1 MKSREHAIDFC
12 TELVVREHLFEDEG
26 DIVAFEIMECPHCST
41 RVVPMEDGI
50 CPACRKN
57 TTDQPL
63 LFAKGNQE
71 TEQSAWDDYQ
81 ASLRFRCDLPLIV
94 EMRNIENPFTELRTN
109 AIGQLTQSLP
119 VDEQLANRIEQEL
132 IPLLDAT
139 FHRFQPTTESNETEK
154 HQPTDLESLATDRV
168 ESWRLLARAIR
179 ENNLEIL
186 QQHRDRWEASELQ
199 LIHFQ
204 AEKHR
209 EPPAVVPGRPRSR
222 SIVKTI
228 GIVIAVYG
236 ILSAFMIAGNLENQ
250 QRIIIGTEVGTVF
263 VVIGTAIYVLA
274 PRSNSKPS
282 KRSGNSRRDSAQ
294 QVAAFEQA
302 LVTFT
307 PRVIVIPIIVLTNIL
322 IFVLM
327 LADGVAIR
335 GWTPEVMLGWGGNFG
350 PVTRA
355 GEWWRLVSS
364 MFLHY
369 GFFHLAFN
377 MLALV
382 YFGRIVERLLGNVGF
397 LVTYFVAGIGGSIAS
412 VAWRTDVVSAGA
424 SGAVYGIAGALI
436 GFLVWRRD
444 TIPLPVLKRLRNG
457 MISFLAIE
465 MYYGIKQPQID
476 MAAHVGGLIAGF
488 LCGLVLSQPLALGMV
503 ANRRQKNRL
512 VIAGSTVAFPV
523 LATGIVFCLDSA
535 DFHDRRGLIYMEQ
548 GHYDRAMEEINR
560 SIELSPRRAAS
571 YALRGKLRSILDD
584 ERGAIVDLDQ
594 AIQLSPNTFDALYDR
609 GLARSTLGDHDM
621 AIADFNAGLNLVPTR
636 DAASRSAFLSARA
649 IVWNNKNLL
658 DTAIADAD
666 EAIRLQPDNSD
677 AYRVRAYA
685 YLARDQY
692 DLVIS
697 DCNQAIRR
705 DPNNIAA
712 LLYRGKA
719 FYHKSMY
726 EQAITDFTEIISRT
740 TTTSSDDILDEC
752 YRFRGSARL
761 YQLQDLRGAVNDF
774 SEALRR
780 NDEDKF
786 SLWCRSIIYASGPK
800 ESLRNGKKA
809 VEDATRACEL
819 ADWKNTNYVIA
830 LAAGYAETGQFELA
844 IEWQTKALKMAEPD
858 DKQEC
863 EKRLTLYEQSKPYRL
878 IDPDSSGGQGE

>member
-1 MKSREHAIDFC
+1 M
-12 TELVVREHLFEDEG
+12 
-26 DIVAFEIMECPHCST
+26 AFEIKECPYCST

-57 TTDQPL
+57 TQVQPL
-63 LFAKGNQE
+63 PSGQDDRE
-71 TEQSAWDDYQ
+71 TEQTAWDDYQ

-109 AIGQLTQSLP
+109 AISQLTQSLP
-119 VDEQLANRIEQEL
+119 VDEQIADRIEQEL

-139 FHRFQPTTESNETEK
+139 FHRFQQTNDSSPIGRQQTAE
-154 HQPTDLESLATDRV
+154 LESLASDRV
-168 ESWRLLARAIR
+168 ESWRLLACAIR
-179 ENNLEIL
+179 ENKLEIL
-186 QQHRDRWEASELQ
+186 QQHRERWEASELQ

-209 EPPAVVPGRPRSR
+209 EPPKVVPSNSTSS
-222 SIVKTI
+222 SIVKGI

-236 ILSAFMIAGNLENQ
+236 ILIAFTIVATSKKHTG
-250 QRIIIGTEVGTVF
+250 IIIGTDIGIKF
-263 VVIGTAIYVLA
+263 VAIGMAIYFLA
-274 PRSNSKPS
+274 PRSKSKSS
-282 KRSGNSRRDSAQ
+282 KRSGNSGGDSAQ

-307 PRVIVIPIIVLTNIL
+307 PRVIVIPIIVLMNIL
-322 IFVLM
+322 IFILM
-327 LADGVAIR
+327 LVDGVALR

-382 YFGRIVERLLGNVGF
+382 YFGRIVERLLGNMGF

-412 VAWRTDVVSAGA
+412 VAWRTDAVSAGA

-436 GFLVWRRD
+436 GFLVGRRD

-457 MISFLAIE
+457 MISYLAIE
-465 MYYGIKQPQID
+465 MYFGLKLPQVD
-476 MAAHVGGLIAGF
+476 MAAHVGGLISGF
-488 LCGLVLSQPLALGMV
+488 RCGLVLSQPLALGMV

-512 VIAGSTVAFPV
+512 VIAGSIVAFPM
-523 LATGIVFCLDSA
+523 LATGVVFCLDSA

-548 GHYDRAMEEINR
+548 GHYDRAMEEFNR
-560 SIELSPRRAAS
+560 SIELSPRRAAA
-571 YALRGKLRSILDD
+571 YALRGRLRSTLDD

-594 AIQLSPNTFDALYDR
+594 AIQLSPNTIDVLYDR
-609 GLARSTLGDHDM
+609 GVVRSTLGEHDM

-636 DAASRSAFLSARA
+636 DAGSRSAFLSARA

-666 EAIRLQPDNSD
+666 EAIRLQPENSD

-685 YLARDQY
+685 NLERKEY

-697 DCNQAIRR
+697 DCNQATRR

-712 LLYRGKA
+712 LLYRGRA
-719 FYHKSMY
+719 FYHKNMFD
-726 EQAITDFTEIISRT
+726 QAITDFTEVISRT
-740 TTTSSDDILDEC
+740 TNESSNDILDEC

-761 YQLQDLRGAVNDF
+761 HQLQDLRGAVNDF
-774 SEALRR
+774 SAALRR
-780 NDEDKF
+780 NDEDTF
-786 SLWCRSIIYASGPK
+786 SLWCRSIIYASGPT

-809 VEDATRACEL
+809 IEDATRACEL
-819 ADWKNTNYVIA
+819 VGWKNTDYLNA
-830 LAAGYAETGQFELA
+830 LAAGYAETVQFELA

-878 IDPDSSGGQGE
+878 IDPDSSGELVE